1 MKVVPSGRPLIKVP
15 NRHVEQMRRMLHPP
29 RPINGPIKLESTV
42 IWPSYLLDFLLPD
55 EFEADLLLKVLED
68 ILVRVGMFLKDVE
81 YEISLVDV
89 IGIRT

>member
-1 MKVVPSGRPLIKVP
+1 
-15 NRHVEQMRRMLHPP
+15 
-29 RPINGPIKLESTV
+29 
-42 IWPSYLLDFLLPD
+42 LDFLLPD

-89 IGIRT
+89 IGIRA